1 MCTSLHG
8 KAVSAHPITKV
19 TPTPITEVYA
29 LAGADVGKAK
39 RFIPEIVFP
48 DAPEAPKPLK
58 PNSVSTRRTGSGLRK
73 NNPRLGTGLQ
83 I

>member
-19 TPTPITEVYA
+19 APTPLTELYA

-48 DAPEAPKPLK
+48 EAPKPL
-58 PNSVSTRRTGSGLRK
+58 SLIAQLLGVQAQGLERIT
-73 NNPRLGTGLQ
+73 LGWIQ
-83 I
+83 DYSSKW

>member
-19 TPTPITEVYA
+19 APTPLTELYA

-48 DAPEAPKPLK
+48 EAPKPLK
-58 PNSVSTRRTGSGLRK
+58 PNSVATRRTGSGLRK
-73 NNPRLGTGLQ
+73 NNPRLDTGLQ
-83 I
+83 L